1 MKSKPNTDQF
11 KIKKDPTLF
20 LEGGDIESIDRTN
33 KNQQTPKANQDLHQS
48 QIVIESKIHREQK
61 VFRLPLDLINLLKRE
76 SYEKSVKTGS
86 RVTETEL
93 VEQALRN
100 FFKEQR

>member
-20 LEGGDIESIDRTN
+20 LEGGDIESIDRSN
-33 KNQQTPKANQDLHQS
+33 KTQQTLVTTQDSHQS
-48 QIVIESKIHREQK
+48 QLVVESKMHREQK

-76 SYEKSVKTGS
+76 SYERSVKTGS

-100 FFKEQR
+100 FFKE

>member
-1 MKSKPNTDQF
+1 MKAKPNTDQF

-20 LEGGDIESIDRTN
+20 LEGGDIESIDRIN
-33 KNQQTPKANQDLHQS
+33 KTQQTPITTQEPHQS
-48 QIVIESKIHREQK
+48 KTIVESKMHREQK

-76 SYEKSVKTGS
+76 SYERSVKTGS

-100 FFKEQR
+100 FFKG

>member
-20 LEGGDIESIDRTN
+20 LEGGDFESIDRAN
-33 KNQQTPKANQDLHQS
+33 KDQQTPITPQEPHQR
-48 QIVIESKIHREQK
+48 QMVIESKMHREQK
-61 VFRLPLDLINLLKRE
+61 VFRLPLDLINQLKRE
-76 SYEKSVKTGS
+76 SYERSVKTGS

-100 FFKEQR
+100 FLKE